1 MAGGGQILTLGEVSL
16 TLKSLESSLM
26 EHDPEATL
34 PPMLRKTMEYVDRF
48 KKGDEVATLLQMR
61 EYIRVTDPYADRW
74 MTCLFL
80 EPAIAMVSHSM
91 KLRRYAI

>member
-1 MAGGGQILTLGEVSL
+1 MSLVAGGGQILTLGEVSL

-61 EYIRVTDPYADRW
+61 ECVRVADR
-74 MTCLFL
+74 T
-80 EPAIAMVSHSM
+80 V
-91 KLRRYAI
+91 Y